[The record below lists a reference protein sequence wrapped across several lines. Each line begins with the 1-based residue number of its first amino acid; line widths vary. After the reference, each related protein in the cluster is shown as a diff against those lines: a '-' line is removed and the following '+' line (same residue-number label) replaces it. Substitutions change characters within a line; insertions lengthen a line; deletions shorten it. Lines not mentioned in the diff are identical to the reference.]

1 MAFGVLLVTG
11 GMTHQEGYAAG
22 FRADP
27 RARIIAVSDE
37 ADVDARR
44 AALNRKLAA
53 DLQVPYIPDLD
64 DALGRSDVNL
74 VSVTTEH
81 HRQGRVSIRCA
92 QAGKH
97 VYLDKPLAGNLLE
110 ARQLEQIV
118 KQRGLR
124 SQMFTQVLFP
134 PAQRARRLVASG
146 TLGELR
152 AVHADLLFAKGF
164 ADNQPVAPRR
174 ENPNPDMFLVPDA
187 KREMFNIAVYSLA
200 LIRWLTGRKAFR
212 SVRSV
217 TGNYFLAANR
227 VRDFEDFGILAVNL
241 EGGVTATISSGR
253 TGWRSHAGSGHL
265 RTKLIGSR
273 GNVFLDG
280 QGAHGELCFDAQ
292 SYWRVPAVNP
302 DDPQAFWASSDQKKT
317 GAPEWFLPPLAPNI
331 DQSGFLDALE
341 RGREAEVTVSDGVR
355 ILEAL
360 FAAYRSAATGELIAI
375 A

>member
-27 RARIIAVSDE
+27 RARIVAVSDE
-37 ADVDARR
+37 KDVDERR
-44 AALNRKLAA
+44 ARLNRKLAA
-53 DLQVPYIPDLD
+53 DLGVPYIPDLD
-64 DALGRSDVNL
+64 DALGRSDVHL
-74 VSVTTEH
+74 ASITTEH

-92 QAGKH
+92 RAGKH
-97 VYLDKPLAGNLLE
+97 VYLDKPLAGNLQE
-110 ARQLEQIV
+110 ARELEQVV

-134 PAQRARRLVASG
+134 PAQRARRLLATGSV
-146 TLGELR
+146 GELR
-152 AVHADLLFAKGF
+152 AVHADLLFAKGL
-164 ADNQPVAPRR
+164 ADQQPLAPRK
-174 ENPNPDMFLVPDA
+174 ENANPDMFLVPDA

-200 LIRWLTGRKAFR
+200 LIRWLSGRKAFQ

-227 VRDFEDFGILAVNL
+227 ARDFEDFGILAVNL
-241 EGGVTATISSGR
+241 EGGVTGTISSGR
-253 TGWRSHAGSGHL
+253 TGWRSHAGSGHM

-273 GNVFLDG
+273 GNVFVDG

-292 SYWRVPAVNP
+292 NYWRVPAMNP
-302 DDPQAFWASSDQKKT
+302 EDPQGFWASTDQKKT

-331 DQSGFLDALE
+331 DQSGFLDCLE

-355 ILEAL
+355 ILEVL
-360 FAAYRSAATGELIAI
+360 LAAYRSAASGELVRI
-375 A
+375 